1 MLLVATRST
10 SIIIYPW
17 GETPPARFTPVGWSL
32 MPRAIVGEI
41 ELEYETIGAQDD
53 PAILSL
59 VIDLGAQ
66 AHSLA

>member
-1 MLLVATRST
+1 
-10 SIIIYPW
+10 
-17 GETPPARFTPVGWSL
+17 

-53 PAILSL
+53 PAILL
-59 VIDLGAQ
+59 VMGLGS